1 MCHTSRVIGHMSNVT
16 SKNIILIFLLSAG
29 ASLWRVCYQCGL
41 LCLVSVALKVSTV
54 VKATTDTMKTI

>member
-1 MCHTSRVIGHMSNVT
+1 MLHLKT
-16 SKNIILIFLLSAG
+16 NILTFVLSAG
-29 ASLWRVCYQCGL
+29 ASLWQVCYQCGL